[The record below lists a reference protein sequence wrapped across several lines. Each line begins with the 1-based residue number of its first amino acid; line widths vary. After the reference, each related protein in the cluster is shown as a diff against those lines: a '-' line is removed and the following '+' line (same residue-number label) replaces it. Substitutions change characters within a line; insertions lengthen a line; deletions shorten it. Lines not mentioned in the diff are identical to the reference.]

1 MSDPQS
7 GSGSYGSPIF
17 RAPPPRKRPAWRTL
31 LWILL
36 AIGAA
41 LLLAF
46 LVTPHGDK
54 TAAGG
59 AAGAGAGRHGGG
71 GGGRGGGAGGGRRP
85 PTVVGVATA
94 AIGDIPVQLMALGTV
109 TPEANV
115 IVHTHIAG
123 TLTKVDF
130 QEGQLVHEGQ
140 LLAEVDNRPYLIAL
154 QQAQGQLLRDQALL
168 ADAKLDLT
176 RFKTLLA
183 QDSIASQQVDT
194 QAALVKQDEG
204 TVKTDQAAVASA
216 RLNIEYCRIIAPVSG
231 RVGLRQVDAGNYVNI
246 GDTNG
251 VAIITKLDPI
261 DVEFSLPED
270 NVPQV
275 SARLAAGAV
284 LPATALDR
292 TGATT
297 LAQGTLSTLDNQ
309 IDTTTG
315 TIKAKARFANPSG
328 VLYPNQ
334 FVNVQLLV
342 DTVKNVVVVP
352 TQAVRHGS
360 NGDYVFT
367 IDIDQAAKMVMV
379 KTGAALG
386 ERTAILSGVSAGDQ
400 VITDGGDRLTDG
412 AQVILPGQTPPSY
425 GAKKA
430 KPSGLFGWIGGLF
443 GHKPA
448 TGAPSSAAAGGD
460 SSAASSAGGGSG
472 GGGGGGG
479 GHGGAGRMAALVATL
494 NLTPDQKPKAAAI
507 FADMRAKM
515 MAAGDDSDARRAA
528 MHDSMAKFNAIL
540 TPDQQAKFKAARA
553 NMRGGGGGGNGGA
566 SSGAAPQS
574 AAAVDST
581 PSTATPPTPTAPAT
595 AAPHGGSGSEMH
607 GGGQGGGGG
616 GDRLA
621 RLTAFLGL
629 DATQQTKAAA
639 IFAEAREKAAG
650 ASDPDARHAAMA
662 GAMAK
667 LEGILRPD
675 QKAKLD
681 AMRAQRAAE
690 GGGGGQ

>member
-1 MSDPQS
+1 MSEPQS

-46 LVTPHGDK
+46 LVTPHAAK
-54 TAAGG
+54 TAGG
-59 AAGAGAGRHGGG
+59 AGSGGRHG
-71 GGGRGGGAGGGRRP
+71 GGGAGGGRRP

-216 RLNIEYCRIIAPVSG
+216 RLNIEYCRVIAPVSG

-251 VAIITKLDPI
+251 VVIITKLDPI

-275 SARLAAGAV
+275 SARLATGAV

-297 LAQGTLSTLDNQ
+297 LAQGALSTLDNQ

-315 TIKAKARFANPSG
+315 TIKAKARFANPAG

-367 IDIDQAAKMVMV
+367 IDIDQSAKMVMV

-386 ERTAILSGVSAGDQ
+386 ERTAITSGVAAGDQ

-412 AQVILPGQTPPSY
+412 AQVILPGQVPPNY

-448 TGAPSSAAAGGD
+448 AGAQSSAASGGD
-460 SSAASSAGGGSG
+460 SSSAASSAGGAGGGSG
-472 GGGGGGG
+472 GGGGGG
-479 GHGGAGRMAALVATL
+479 HGGGGRMAALVANL
-494 NLTPDQKPKAAAI
+494 DLTPDQKPKAAAI
-507 FADMRAKM
+507 FADMRTKM
-515 MAAGDDSDARRAA
+515 MAAGDDPDARRAA
-528 MHDSMAKFNAIL
+528 MRDSMAKFNAIL
-540 TPDQQAKFKAARA
+540 TPDQQAKFKVARA
-553 NMRGGGGGGNGGA
+553 NMHGGGGGGGGGGA
-566 SSGAAPQS
+566 SSGAAPQT

-607 GGGQGGGGG
+607 GGGGGGGNGGGG

-621 RLTAFLGL
+621 RLTGFLGL

-650 ASDPDARHAAMA
+650 SNDPDARHVAMA

-667 LEGILRPD
+667 LEAILRPD